1 MKVVL
6 PIFLLFYSPA
16 SPRPQLSQVRRVLVP
31 CEHISN
37 TVTLFTSLEGAFSLL
52 TKKLRNSSS
61 DPQVSGNSLEDED
74 SLAAT
79 PFLLASGLAYRDMLT
94 ISAARLVAQFGLNH
108 NRTQPRTFKP
118 IFRWGTAGTAG
129 SLSSVKLLVL

>member
-37 TVTLFTSLEGAFSLL
+37 TVTLYIARRRLL
-52 TKKLRNSSS
+52 KKLRNSVCH
-61 DPQVSGNSLEDED
+61 PQVSGNSLDDED

-118 IFRWGTAGTAG
+118 IFRWGTAG
-129 SLSSVKLLVL
+129 SV

>member
-1 MKVVL
+1 MKEL
-6 PIFLLFYSPA
+6 
-16 SPRPQLSQVRRVLVP
+16 
-31 CEHISN
+31 C
-37 TVTLFTSLEGAFSLL
+37 
-52 TKKLRNSSS
+52 

-118 IFRWGTAGTAG
+118 IFRWGTE
-129 SLSSVKLLVL
+129 SSV

>member
-1 MKVVL
+1 MKE
-6 PIFLLFYSPA
+6 
-16 SPRPQLSQVRRVLVP
+16 LV
-31 CEHISN
+31 
-37 TVTLFTSLEGAFSLL
+37 T
-52 TKKLRNSSS
+52 
-61 DPQVSGNSLEDED
+61 PQVSGNSLEDED

-118 IFRWGTAGTAG
+118 IFRWGTAGFQ
-129 SLSSVKLLVL
+129 SSDFCEILYLFTNSVWRRRAPAPPPSSRCPPP

>member
-1 MKVVL
+1 M
-6 PIFLLFYSPA
+6 
-16 SPRPQLSQVRRVLVP
+16 
-31 CEHISN
+31 
-37 TVTLFTSLEGAFSLL
+37 
-52 TKKLRNSSS
+52 
-61 DPQVSGNSLEDED
+61 SGNSLEDED

>member
-1 MKVVL
+1 M
-6 PIFLLFYSPA
+6 
-16 SPRPQLSQVRRVLVP
+16 
-31 CEHISN
+31 
-37 TVTLFTSLEGAFSLL
+37 
-52 TKKLRNSSS
+52 
-61 DPQVSGNSLEDED
+61 SGNSLEDED

-118 IFRWGTAGTAG
+118 LFRWGLRAPCKVTC
-129 SLSSVKLLVL
+129 VKLLVL